1 MKISEMNWQQVEA
14 YLERESAVAETRE
27 LIEQ

>member
-1 MKISEMNWQQVEA
+1 MKISEMNWLQVEA
-14 YLERESAVAETRE
+14 HLERESAVAETRE